1 MKKQNSMHIKLLTV
15 VLMFLTA
22 FSLPVKADHKGS
34 ITIVNKTYE
43 GKLLENIDVQ
53 LYKIAYFTDDS
64 RREIVMEDAFK
75 DFELTI
81 DKLVYS
87 DALEDSASL
96 CKSFIAENSIQ
107 PLDVKAT
114 DANGKAV
121 FSDVSDGIYFVMQ
134 NQINSHEYTVTSVPF
149 YIQVPF
155 EDKDG
160 NSNYQVTTY
169 PKNEVLYHKEMDEL
183 SVVKIWKDNN
193 NKDKMRPDYIEVGLY
208 GNGQLKETV
217 ELSNLN
223 NWSYTW
229 TDLSKDVVWNVE
241 EIKVPDNYLMTS
253 ERNGNQITITNEF
266 HSDGDSYD
274 IADTGDKMRIGFYVM
289 LFAVS
294 GVLLLIYVK
303 CFRKKSN

>member
-266 HSDGDSYD
+266 HSDGDSYE

-289 LFAVS
+289 LFAAS
-294 GVLLLIYVK
+294 GGLLLIYVK
-303 CFRKKSN
+303 YFRKRH

>member
-15 VLMFLTA
+15 VLMFLTVFA
-22 FSLPVKADHKGS
+22 LPVKAAHKGS
-34 ITIVNKTYE
+34 ITIVNKSYE

-53 LYKIAYFTDDS
+53 LYKIADFTDDS
-64 RREIVMEDAFK
+64 RREIVMKDAFK
-75 DFELTI
+75 DFELNT
-81 DKLVYS
+81 DKLFSS

-96 CKSFIAENSIQ
+96 CKSFIAEHSIQ

-114 DANGKAV
+114 DENGKAV

-134 NQINSHEYTVTSVPF
+134 NQINSYEYTVTSVPF

-155 EDKDG
+155 VDKDG
-160 NSNYQVTTY
+160 NANYQVTTY
-169 PKNEVLYHKEMDEL
+169 PKNEVLYPEEMDEL

-274 IADTGDKMRIGFYVM
+274 IADTGDRMRIGFYFM